1 MVRAQVKTG
10 EQQSYNFGRGTGAGR
25 AWERPLAGRTSR
37 TEWLAGHRRQGEG
50 VGPRGCKGRGAI
62 HEAGKPGGEARGQGK
77 GGVSTGVLPRKKT
90 RCVRACVPI
99 HVKQICFISRN

>member
-1 MVRAQVKTG
+1 MERARLKTESLVRTDGKGEVQVKTG
-10 EQQSYNFGRGTGAGR
+10 GNSRAKAAGGGPGQGVHGRG
-25 AWERPLAGRTSR
+25 PLAGRTSR

-77 GGVSTGVLPRKKT
+77 GGVS
-90 RCVRACVPI
+90 
-99 HVKQICFISRN
+99 N